1 LENRKGA
8 IWVEVLAAVESP
20 VMDAADFP
28 ECGED
33 TVPLEAHAGRQG
45 GNRRVVIRAEGL
57 SERSASRGE

>member
-8 IWVEVLAAVESP
+8 VWVEVLAAVESP

-28 ECGED
+28 GCGED

-45 GNRRVVIRAEGL
+45 GNRGL
-57 SERSASRGE
+57 